1 MPELMKKR
9 PTEGE
14 TSLTFI
20 GPDAKAAA
28 ALKVMRG
35 LGFEAVAVLAEEDG
49 PSIPWRESRHYSDPE
64 KRPGLLLSGAR
75 FREGL
80 TQAKLAERT
89 GIPRRHISEMENG
102 RRPIGK
108 SNAKKLAGALNIDPR
123 RLLTL

>member
-1 MPELMKKR
+1 MKKR

-14 TSLTFI
+14 ISLTFI
-20 GPDAKAAA
+20 GPDAGAAA
-28 ALKVMRG
+28 ALKAMRG
-35 LGFEAVAVLAEEDG
+35 LGFKAVAKLEDEDG
-49 PSIPWRESRHYSDPE
+49 PAIPWHESRHYSDPE

-80 TQAKLAERT
+80 TQIKLAERT

>member
-1 MPELMKKR
+1 MSELMKKR

-14 TSLTFI
+14 ISLTFI
-20 GPDAKAAA
+20 GPDTGVAA
-28 ALKVMRG
+28 ALKAMRG
-35 LGFEAVAVLAEEDG
+35 LGFKAVTKLEAEDG
-49 PSIPWRESRHYSDPE
+49 PAIPWRESRHYSDPE

-80 TQAKLAERT
+80 TQAELSERT
-89 GIPRRHISEMENG
+89 GIHRRHISEMENG

>member
-1 MPELMKKR
+1 MSGLMKKHL
-9 PTEGE
+9 TKKEI
-14 TSLTFI
+14 SLTFI
-20 GPDAKAAA
+20 GPNAGMAA
-28 ALKVMRG
+28 ALEAMRN
-35 LGFEAVAVLAEEDG
+35 LGFQAITKIDDEEG
-49 PSIPWRESRHYSDPE
+49 PAIPWRESRHYNDPE

-80 TQAKLAERT
+80 TQVKLAEQT

>member
-1 MPELMKKR
+1 MSGLMKKR
-9 PTEGE
+9 PTEKE
-14 TSLTFI
+14 VSLTFI
-20 GPDAKAAA
+20 GPNASMAAA
-28 ALKVMRG
+28 FEAMRS
-35 LGFEAVAVLAEEDG
+35 LGFKAVTKIDDEDG
-49 PSIPWRESRHYSDPE
+49 PAIPWRESRHYNNPE
-64 KRPGLLLSGAR
+64 KRPGLMLAGAR

-108 SNAKKLAGALNIDPR
+108 SNAKKLAGILNIDPL